1 MAEDNK
7 QATPQ
12 GKVDMSKVALDMA
25 KETGFFCGDEDRF
38 HTWERNFIKKFYE
51 TIGLSDIPDE
61 FLTFS
66 KFIDAISGVL
76 VKSVQND
83 IAIMNLTK
91 RLAMF
96 KLSENIQATADKQV
110 AGTDDTPDP
119 IASNC
124 DKKPEDCDKKPEGGV
139 LPTFVHPTQE
149 TK

>member
-38 HTWERNFIKKFYE
+38 QKWEHNFIKKFYE

-66 KFIDAISGVL
+66 KFIDAYSGVL
-76 VKSVQND
+76 VRSVQND
-83 IAIMNLTK
+83 ISIMNLTK

-96 KLSENIQATADKQV
+96 KLSENIQASADK
-110 AGTDDTPDP
+110 TDEAPKSETPAPD
-119 IASNC
+119 
-124 DKKPEDCDKKPEGGV
+124 GGV
-139 LPTFVHPTQE
+139 LPTFVPPT
-149 TK
+149 K

>member
-51 TIGLSDIPDE
+51 TLGLSDIPDE

-66 KFIDAISGVL
+66 KFIDAYSGVL
-76 VKSVQND
+76 VRSVQND
-83 IAIMNLTK
+83 ISIMNLTK

-96 KLSENIQATADKQV
+96 KLSENIQATADNKVEVPQGV
-110 AGTDDTPDP
+110 PAEPKEPD
-119 IASNC
+119 
-124 DKKPEDCDKKPEGGV
+124 GV
-139 LPTFVHPTQE
+139 PPTQE